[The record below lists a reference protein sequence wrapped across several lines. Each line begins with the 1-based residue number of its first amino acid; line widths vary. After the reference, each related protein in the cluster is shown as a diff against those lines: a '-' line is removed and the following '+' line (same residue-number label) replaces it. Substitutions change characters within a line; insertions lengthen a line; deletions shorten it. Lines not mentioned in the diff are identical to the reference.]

1 MDGPP
6 ACPVLADDAAG
17 STVTTGM
24 DRFAVCLSVPAG
36 RHTTRES
43 FTWTRTAGTGDA
55 RLSIFDS
62 QGIRYCGP
70 SGYSVG
76 RTITCTL
83 PAGPVTVLLESDA
96 VAATYRLTHA
106 TAP

>member
-1 MDGPP
+1 MP
-6 ACPVLADDAAG
+6 ADQHAA
-17 STVTTGM
+17 
-24 DRFAVCLSVPAG
+24 RQ
-36 RHTTRES
+36 S
-43 FTWTRTAGTGDA
+43 FTWSRTAGAGDA
-55 RLSIFDS
+55 RLSILDG

-96 VAATYRLTHA
+96 LAATYRLTHA
-106 TAP
+106 PAG